1 MFFHPFSGDRR
12 VGAGVISGADEKLSE
27 RVLGEVM
34 DKPAPGNLAVAAVEE
49 DEKAVLVH
57 GVKVSEN
64 VILTHKARLF

>member
-1 MFFHPFSGDRR
+1 
-12 VGAGVISGADEKLSE
+12 
-27 RVLGEVM
+27 M